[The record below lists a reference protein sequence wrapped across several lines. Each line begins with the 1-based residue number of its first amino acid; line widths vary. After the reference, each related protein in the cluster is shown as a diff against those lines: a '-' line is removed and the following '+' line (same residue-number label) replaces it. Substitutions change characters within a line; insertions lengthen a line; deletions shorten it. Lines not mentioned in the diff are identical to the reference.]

1 MKTVLNRN
9 SVQEYTTPLGVPGA
23 KDSFVCNKMEAV
35 SISDHLTPW
44 ELGNSRI
51 LSLQSFLV
59 CVFYFFRLNK
69 DRRNGERLYCKSGK
83 DDGISL

>member
-23 KDSFVCNKMEAV
+23 KDSFVGNKMEAV

-59 CVFYFFRLNK
+59 CVFLFFQVEQRQK
-69 DRRNGERLYCKSGK
+69 ERRKTVL
-83 DDGISL
+83 